1 VHRIYVTG
9 YISVVAHCQECD
21 EAPIHSAHLSMN
33 FHQLKKLALPVVA
46 ILFFVAL
53 TWPVWQWLWGEWM
66 GNEYYSHGI
75 LILPVALFLA
85 VQRLRLDKQSD
96 ETVPLGSNIGILVLG
111 GALIGFVW
119 LLNQNA
125 YYLAAFAMVFMGMGM
140 IWGLGGTAMLR
151 KLLFP
156 LAYLV
161 LMIPLPFVERITLPL
176 ALFTGVC
183 AGGLVRFLG
192 LDVTIVGNAIS
203 LPNADLVIGAQCSG
217 INSLI
222 ALSALMT
229 LMAYLLSGPLWG
241 RLCLVLL
248 SIPLAM
254 LGNILRVASL
264 LFVARTMGA
273 QAAFVFYHDYSG
285 LAFFL
290 LVFLLMFPLTRLL
303 QTRTL
308 RLDVI

>member
-1 VHRIYVTG
+1 M
-9 YISVVAHCQECD
+9 S
-21 EAPIHSAHLSMN
+21 HL
-33 FHQLKKLALPVVA
+33 QPKTLALPVIA
-46 ILFFVAL
+46 TLLFVTL
-53 TWPVWQWLWGEWM
+53 TWPIWRWLWSEWM
-66 GNEYYSHGI
+66 SNEYYSHGI

-85 VQRLRLDKQSD
+85 VQRLRLDKQTHQS
-96 ETVPLGSNIGILVLG
+96 TPSGNNLGILLLG
-111 GALIGFVW
+111 GALITFIW
-119 LLNQNA
+119 LLNQRA
-125 YYLAAFAMVFMGMGM
+125 YYLAAFAMVLMGAGI
-140 IWGLGGTAMLR
+140 IWALGGTGLLR
-151 KLLFP
+151 KVLFP
-156 LAYLV
+156 LGYLV
-161 LMIPLPFVERITLPL
+161 LMIPLPFIDRITLPL

-192 LDVTIVGNAIS
+192 LDVAIVGNAVS
-203 LPNADLVIGAQCSG
+203 LPNAELVIGAQCSG

-229 LMAYLLSGPLWG
+229 LTAYILSGPLWG
-241 RLCLVLL
+241 RLGLVLL
-248 SIPLAM
+248 AIPLAM

-290 LVFLLMFPLTRLL
+290 LVFLLMYPLTRLL